1 MEWLKEVQKGCSLST
16 SFIFFF
22 LAFDATGIPMKPTWL
37 YILLFDVKL
46 VHVAVPTVFAI
57 VGFKSGF
64 SADSGTQCLR
74 IYLLSFYYGQS
85 GPVMFFFIDC

>member
-1 MEWLKEVQKGCSLST
+1 MECLKEVHKGCSLST

-22 LAFDATGIPMKPTWL
+22 SDLDATGIPVKPTWL
-37 YILLFDVKL
+37 YILLLGVKL
-46 VHVAVPTVFAI
+46 VHVAVPTVFTI

-74 IYLLSFYYGQS
+74 IYLLSFITVGQDRS
-85 GPVMFFFIDC
+85 SFSL

>member
-1 MEWLKEVQKGCSLST
+1 MKWLKEVKKGCSLST
-16 SFIFFF
+16 SFIFFWP
-22 LAFDATGIPMKPTWL
+22 DATGIPVKPTWL
-37 YILLFDVKL
+37 LILLFGVKL

-74 IYLLSFYYGQS
+74 ISLLNY
-85 GPVMFFFIDC
+85 

>member
-16 SFIFFF
+16 SFIFSFWP
-22 LAFDATGIPMKPTWL
+22 DATGIPVKPTWQ
-37 YILLFDVKL
+37 YILLFGVKL

-74 IYLLSFYYGQS
+74 IYLLSY
-85 GPVMFFFIDC
+85 

>member
-1 MEWLKEVQKGCSLST
+1 
-16 SFIFFF
+16 
-22 LAFDATGIPMKPTWL
+22 MKPTWL
-37 YILLFDVKL
+37 HILLFGVKL

-74 IYLLSFYYGQS
+74 IYLELLIRSVRTGHAFL
-85 GPVMFFFIDC
+85 

>member
-1 MEWLKEVQKGCSLST
+1 MLLCVIWSDVLDKLVEWLKDVQKGCSLST
-16 SFIFFF
+16 SFIFF
-22 LAFDATGIPMKPTWL
+22 LAFDATGIPVKPTWL
-37 YILLFDVKL
+37 YILLFGVKL

-74 IYLLSFYYGQS
+74 IYLLSF
-85 GPVMFFFIDC
+85 